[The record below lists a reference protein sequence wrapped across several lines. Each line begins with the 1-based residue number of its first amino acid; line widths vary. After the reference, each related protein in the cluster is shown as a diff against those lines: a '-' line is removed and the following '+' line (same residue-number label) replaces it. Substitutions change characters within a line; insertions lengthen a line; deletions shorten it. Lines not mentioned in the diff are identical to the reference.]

1 MQFPA
6 LVFQDKGPHQR
17 AGGTYS
23 YLSVED
29 DSDFNIAIANG
40 WFATLPEAIAGMD
53 NSQPTRQELEAK
65 GLELGIK
72 FDGRTSDRKLNELIT
87 LALAPKI
94 ELEAAAEE
102 VVEDTT
108 TTQAVEV

>member
-29 DSDFNIAIANG
+29 ESDFNAAIANG
-40 WFATLPEAIAGMD
+40 WFATLPEAIESQKISDA
-53 NSQPTRQELEAK
+53 QPTRAELEFK
-65 GLELGIK
+65 GTELGIK
-72 FDGRTSDRKLNELIT
+72 FDGRTTDRKLGELI
-87 LALAPKI
+87 AAII
-94 ELEAAAEE
+94 EA
-102 VVEDTT
+102 
-108 TTQAVEV
+108 